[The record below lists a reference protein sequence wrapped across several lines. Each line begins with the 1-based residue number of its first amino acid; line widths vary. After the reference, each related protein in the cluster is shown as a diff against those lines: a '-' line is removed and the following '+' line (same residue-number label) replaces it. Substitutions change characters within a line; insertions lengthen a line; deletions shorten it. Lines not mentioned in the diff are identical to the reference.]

1 MSNLL
6 RHILDLSNVVYAFGR
21 SGNERIPVMG
31 RINNSKGI
39 SGHKPS
45 YTPNTVP
52 KGDNLTTS
60 TGELANLVKEALRRP
75 RK

>member
-1 MSNLL
+1 
-6 RHILDLSNVVYAFGR
+6 
-21 SGNERIPVMG
+21 MG
-31 RINNSKGI
+31 RINNSKGLI

-60 TGELANLVKEALRRP
+60 TGELANPVKGALRRP

>member
-1 MSNLL
+1 
-6 RHILDLSNVVYAFGR
+6 
-21 SGNERIPVMG
+21 MG

-39 SGHKPS
+39 SGHKRS